1 MTYKCVVFDFDGT
14 LADTEEKAFNI
25 YNKLASKYK
34 YSPVTMEELQ
44 HIKNLHMKEILEIVD
59 IPFYRLPR
67 ALSEGQKLMR
77 EESSEIR
84 AFSPDIHS
92 FFTELK
98 KDTNHV
104 GILTSNIKK
113 TVAEFLD
120 TYNLKKE
127 IEFIM
132 CSALMS
138 KSKKI
143 KKVLRKFDLD
153 PSEMLYIGDE
163 TRDIDAC
170 HKVGVDVVAVRWGYN
185 TALALER
192 CHPTYMIDNLWD
204 VIDIVKNKNAYL
216 ELKKNAST

>member
-1 MTYKCVVFDFDGT
+1 MAYKCVVFDFDGT
-14 LADTEEKAFNI
+14 LADTEETAFNI

-77 EESSEIR
+77 EESREIR
-84 AFSPDIHS
+84 AFNSDIHS
-92 FFTELK
+92 FFTELRK
-98 KDTNHV
+98 ETKHV

-113 TVAEFLD
+113 TVAQFLE
-120 TYNLKKE
+120 TYALKEE
-127 IEFIM
+127 IEFIV

-138 KSKKI
+138 KARKI
-143 KKVLRKFDLD
+143 KRVLRKYDLD

-170 HKVGVDVVAVRWGYN
+170 HKVGVDVVAVKWGYN

-192 CHPTYMIDNLWD
+192 CKPTYMVENIWD
-204 VIDIVKNKNAYL
+204 VIDIVKKHNAD
-216 ELKKNAST
+216 ER

>member
-34 YSPVTMEELQ
+34 YSPVTKEELQ

-77 EESSEIR
+77 EESSEIW
-84 AFSPDIHS
+84 AFSSDIHS

-98 KDTNHV
+98 KDTDHV

-113 TVAEFLD
+113 TVSEFLD
-120 TYNLKKE
+120 TYNLREE

-143 KKVLRKFDLD
+143 KKVLRKYDLD

-170 HKVGVDVVAVRWGYN
+170 HKVGVDVVAVKWGYN
-185 TALALER
+185 TPLALER
-192 CHPTYMIDNLWD
+192 CKPTYMVENLWD
-204 VIDIVKNKNAYL
+204 VIDIVK
-216 ELKKNAST
+216 KKNTIEQIV